1 VSAVR
6 AAGSRGLFAGLAG
19 ACLAGALLAGCALH
33 HQGHMDKALT
43 ALNVAA
49 QQLGLATPDK
59 AGHIQAALK
68 LVQQAIDE
76 VEKGMAYKI
85 QAGDASGAS

>member
-1 VSAVR
+1 
-6 AAGSRGLFAGLAG
+6 
-19 ACLAGALLAGCALH
+19 
-33 HQGHMDKALT
+33 MDKALT

-85 QAGDASGAS
+85 QVGSTDAS

>member
-1 VSAVR
+1 
-6 AAGSRGLFAGLAG
+6 
-19 ACLAGALLAGCALH
+19 
-33 HQGHMDKALT
+33 MDKALT

-85 QAGDASGAS
+85 QAGSTDAS

>member
-1 VSAVR
+1 VSRVWT
-6 AAGSRGLFAGLAG
+6 AGFDGRLAGLAG

-85 QAGDASGAS
+85 QAGSTDAS